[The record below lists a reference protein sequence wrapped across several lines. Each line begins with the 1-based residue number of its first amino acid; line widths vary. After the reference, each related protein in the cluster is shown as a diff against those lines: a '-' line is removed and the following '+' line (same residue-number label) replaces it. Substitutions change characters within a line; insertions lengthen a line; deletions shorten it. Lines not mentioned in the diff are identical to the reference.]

1 MKQEID
7 NKRTPRLYYDEH
19 KNKFYFIIKNE
30 KVYIPLHNT
39 KQEGTN
45 NFKQIGKTIINIL
58 HNKNAHFKVKSRR
71 RKKPMVKRVITSH
84 QISSQQIPTFIQT
97 IPNYTQFQTLG
108 NKIGFYEPIQS
119 IPSITKEQE
128 VQKLKE

>member
-1 MKQEID
+1 MKEID
-7 NKRTPRLYYDEH
+7 NKRTPRLYYDEK

-30 KVYIPLHNT
+30 KLYIPLDNT

-71 RKKPMVKRVITSH
+71 RKKQIIKRIITS
-84 QISSQQIPTFIQT
+84 
-97 IPNYTQFQTLG
+97 
-108 NKIGFYEPIQS
+108 NKIKNKQIKKLIQ
-119 IPSITKEQE
+119 
-128 VQKLKE
+128 